1 MAFLPSLDISASA
14 LTAERLRMDLIANNL
29 ANALSTRS
37 PGGGPYRRQMPIF
50 AARQGPLLAG
60 PAGVQAL
67 PAPPLAGGPSGLPP
81 AVPRPVGGGG
91 VAPSGWGGV
100 EVVAIVEDPA
110 PPKLVYD
117 PDHPDARPDG
127 YVEYPNVDVVTEM
140 VDMLAASRSYQ
151 ANLAAFSVAREMARS
166 ALDLIRA

>member
-1 MAFLPSLDISASA
+1 MAFLPSLDISVSA

-37 PGGGPYRRQMPIF
+37 PGGGPYRRQIPIF
-50 AARQGPLLAG
+50 AAREPVMVGG
-60 PAGVQAL
+60 PAGVRML
-67 PAPPLAGGPSGLPP
+67 PVPPFVAGPTGPAGLR
-81 AVPRPVGGGG
+81 A
-91 VAPSGWGGV
+91 AAWGQGAFGSGV

-110 PPKLVYD
+110 PPRLVYD

-151 ANLAAFSVAREMARS
+151 ANLAAFSVARDMARS
-166 ALDLIRA
+166 AIDLIRA